1 MEHLDEMLNS
11 RKEGVLLVLGV
22 DNFKN
27 INTKYGRGHGNFILK
42 RIAALLENSIDEN
55 IKIYR
60 LDGDRFAVNF
70 VGYDMEAVREVY
82 QNIQMKMM
90 ENCTFSAGAVCYPMS
105 GIKDANTL
113 FNYAESSLDRAKKSG
128 KNRLILFSAEDYEKI
143 CRFAA
148 GNGTTSWLCSVLT
161 DTKEQTEWCIDE
173 YKKHQ
178 KMEHKGA
185 NLLGIHLE
193 GPFLSS
199 EYKGAMPEH
208 LLQKA
213 NMPLLKEY
221 QDRAEGNIR
230 YITISPEVEGLIDD
244 IPAMKELGITV
255 AIGHSG
261 ADYDTSWKAIN
272 NGAECCTH
280 TFNAMKLLHQHF
292 PAIMGAALESDIYCE
307 AICDGRHLHPG
318 TVRLLLKVKGLD
330 KVVAIT
336 DSIMA
341 AGLPDGRYKL
351 GVNDVIV
358 EDGDAKLENGVR
370 AGSTL
375 TQNVALK
382 NLLAF
387 TGKRL
392 EEILPLLSENPAR
405 LIKVYDKK
413 GSIADGKD
421 ADIVLLDAE
430 NDIADVFVGG
440 NLIER

>member
-1 MEHLDEMLNS
+1 MSVRIINGKVYKNGTFSEEELVL
-11 RKEGVLLVLGV
+11 KEGKIVSAQDGDAEEVYDAKGNYVVPGFIDVHTHGGAGV
-22 DNFKN
+22 DVN
-27 INTKYGRGHGNFILK
+27 
-42 RIAALLENSIDEN
+42 AADQQ
-55 IKIYR
+55 
-60 LDGDRFAVNF
+60 GF
-70 VGYDMEAVREVY
+70 
-82 QNIQMKMM
+82 
-90 ENCTFSAGAVCYPMS
+90 
-105 GIKDANTL
+105 
-113 FNYAESSLDRAKKSG
+113 
-128 KNRLILFSAEDYEKI
+128 EKI
-143 CRFAA
+143 GHFFATQ
-148 GNGTTSWLCSVLT
+148 GTTSWLSSILT
-161 DTKEQTEWCIDE
+161 DTKEQTLKTIKEAV
-173 YKKHQ
+173 KHQ
-178 KMEHKGA
+178 EAQKNGHENCA
-185 NLLGIHLE
+185 DLLGIHLE